1 MRHPRVRL
9 LPTKGRAQ
17 MIYSFGGFEEEQMT
31 EKSLCHPP
39 EMLNQLSRRGVLKSL
54 AIAPFLVKN
63 TILKLVWQAAGKTPP
78 LSVAAVL
85 GFLRSLNNAQI
96 LLHFKNG
103 QFGAVEDVLGAVA
116 SHREHY
122 KPGTGPYEW
131 MSRFNP
137 FSDEVLPGHFLDYAL
152 ITAGYPRVLSDERK
166 VQNGYRVVLRGEH
179 YTFITDEETVIYM
192 TVTPEQAPPASSL
205 PSAREFPGATP
216 FGTFRPPQAS
226 LGGWDT
232 GEAGKWT

>member
-1 MRHPRVRL
+1 ML
-9 LPTKGRAQ
+9 LGEGIKKVTSALGIASCKSCQERA
-17 MIYSFGGFEEEQMT
+17 
-31 EKSLCHPP
+31 

-122 KPGTGPYEW
+122 KPDTGPYEW

-179 YTFITDEETVIYM
+179 YTFITV
-192 TVTPEQAPPASSL
+192 V
-205 PSAREFPGATP
+205 RK
-216 FGTFRPPQAS
+216 R
-226 LGGWDT
+226 
-232 GEAGKWT
+232 

>member
-1 MRHPRVRL
+1 ML
-9 LPTKGRAQ
+9 LGEGIKKVTSALGIAPCKSCQERA
-17 MIYSFGGFEEEQMT
+17 
-31 EKSLCHPP
+31 

-216 FGTFRPPQAS
+216 FGTFRPA
-226 LGGWDT
+226 GGTQVKPGSGRRVPDPLLFVRVRV
-232 GEAGKWT
+232 